1 MNRRAWILGSLFAL
15 QPALAQ
21 AAVFVLIDGI
31 PGAVT
36 TQAYLNWH
44 HGTSFNW
51 AFDKANTT
59 LPFKLDIVM
68 PLRSA
73 NFASIKQAAFNGA
86 GIKRIVIDHTATV
99 STGASPVATRLTC
112 DGAVIT
118 AMALSSQGENTPTAQ
133 LQLGCA
139 KVLWEDFEYSSSG
152 TFLRSVKGETTLIAK

>member
-1 MNRRAWILGSLFAL
+1 MNRKALVLGGLLVL

-21 AAVFVLIDGI
+21 AAVYVLIDGI
-31 PGAVT
+31 PGSVT

-44 HGTSFNW
+44 HGVSFNW

-59 LPFKLDIVM
+59 LPFKLDVVM
-68 PLRSA
+68 SQRSA

-86 GIKRIVIDHTATV
+86 GIKRIVIDQTV
-99 STGASPVATRLTC
+99 TVATGAPQPGTRLTC

-118 AMALSSQGENTPTAQ
+118 AISFTSQSDYVPNVQ

-139 KVLWEDFEYSSSG
+139 KLLWEDFEYSTQG
-152 TFLRSVKGETTLIAK
+152 IFLRSVKGETTFISK